1 MYDVVCFSHL
11 RWHFVF
17 QRPQHLLSRCARNHR
32 TIFVEE
38 PTFAEGES
46 RIEACLTKEGVELW
60 CPRIDSNRVDDAAAE
75 QERLLVDAFERNSV
89 ESPLLWYYTPMALRF
104 TRSLPARARI
114 YDCMDELSAFK
125 GAPPEL
131 RQLEQELLAKADLVF
146 TGGHSLFEA
155 KATQH
160 PSVHCFPS
168 SVDFAHFAQARTNTM
183 EPEDQAA
190 VPRPRL
196 GFYGVLDERL
206 DLELVASVA
215 AARRTWHF
223 VFLGPVV
230 KIDPAELPRAENIH
244 YLGAKPYA
252 ELPAYLAGW
261 DVALLP
267 FARNESTRFISPT
280 KTPEYLAAGKPVVST
295 PIRDVVT
302 PYARQGLVRIAESAP
317 AFVAACE
324 AALKETDGSNRERAD
339 AFLAGS
345 SWDRTWSDMERLL
358 DGAMIRASGIAPIG
372 APLNTPRERV
382 RSAVGG

>member
-46 RIEACLTKEGVELW
+46 RIDACLTKEGVELW
-60 CPRIDSNRVDDAAAE
+60 CPRIDLTRVDDTAAE

-89 ESPLLWYYTPMALRF
+89 EMPLLWYYTPMALRF

-131 RQLEQELLAKADLVF
+131 RELEQELLAKADLVF

-155 KATQH
+155 KTTQH

-168 SVDFAHFAQARTNTM
+168 SVDFAHFAQARGHTG

-244 YLGAKPYA
+244 YLGAKPYS
-252 ELPAYLAGW
+252 ELPAYLSGW

-324 AALKETDGSNRERAD
+324 AAMKETDRASRERAD

-345 SWDRTWSDMERLL
+345 SWDKTWSEMERLL
-358 DGAMIRASGIAPIG
+358 DGAMVRASGIAPIG
-372 APLNTPRERV
+372 APLNTTRERV
-382 RSAVGG
+382 RSAVGE